1 MYCIYTE
8 KIMPQIQPQ
17 GPNPLQKYFRQS
29 KLYIRLPSEGAFYPE
44 GSLEMPETGE
54 LPVFS
59 MTAKDELAFKTPD
72 ALLNGQATVDVIQSC
87 MPNIKNAWM
96 MPSIDID
103 AALIAIRM
111 ATYGEQITIS
121 TKVPVIGEDRE
132 YQVDLR
138 QMLDSFANQNYQNA
152 LQIGEMIVYLRPLT
166 YQEFTKSAI
175 QTMEEQRI
183 FNLVNNDTVS
193 DEDKLQAFTNS
204 FAKLTELTVSMVTQG
219 IDKIVIGEEEVSNR
233 NHIDEFIKNADKE
246 FFNAV
251 TKHLEEQREK
261 YTIKPLVVEST
272 DEDIERGVPRSYEVP
287 ITFDQSNF
295 FA

>member
-1 MYCIYTE
+1 
-8 KIMPQIQPQ
+8 MPEITAP
-17 GPNPLQKYFRQS
+17 GHNPLQKYFRQP
-29 KLYIRLPSEGAFYPE
+29 KLYITLPSGGLFYPD
-44 GSLEMPETGE
+44 GSLEMTETGE

-87 MPNIKNAWM
+87 IPNIKNAWM

-111 ATYGEQITIS
+111 ATYGEMLTIT
-121 TKVPVIGEDRE
+121 TKVPVIGEERD
-132 YQVDLR
+132 YQIDLR
-138 QMLDSFANQNYQNA
+138 IMLDQFANQQFE
-152 LQIGEMIVYLRPLT
+152 QVIRIGELEVHLRPLS

-175 QTMEEQRI
+175 KTFEEQRI
-183 FNLVNNDTVS
+183 FNVVNNEEIS

-219 IDKIVIGEEEVSNR
+219 IDKIVVGEDVVSNR
-233 NHIDEFIKNADKE
+233 AHIDEFVKNADKE
-246 FFNAV
+246 FFNII
-251 TKHLEEQREK
+251 TKHLEDQRAK
-261 YTIKPLVVEST
+261 YTIKPLTVEST
-272 DEDIERGVPRSYEVP
+272 EEDRQKGVPATYDIP

-295 FA
+295 FG